1 MIESMSENS
10 LEVKNLS
17 VFYSSYGKQVKAINS
32 ISFNL
37 KRGEI
42 LGIVGESGAGK
53 STIGKAMMGIIDP
66 PSYATGEIMFMGK
79 NIIGMNKYRLNK
91 IRWNKITMIF
101 QASMNSLNPVEPV
114 KSNFTSVLKDKM
126 GIHDKNES
134 EKMIDAV
141 LNSVN
146 LPIYVKDFFP
156 HEMSGGMRQRILISL
171 AMITHPEIVIA
182 DEPTTALDI
191 ITEYYILSILKKTLT
206 ATGSS
211 MIYITHDLL
220 SARLLANRIMVLYR
234 GNVVETGE
242 MERILLQPE
251 HPYTQLLWSSIPNPR
266 RAHRGENVTILRERA
281 DIRGDGCPFAPRCPL
296 MQDICQTTPPS
307 LVTMADGRDVSCHVV
322 APAKEAVARTS

>member
-211 MIYITHDLL
+211 MIYITHDLP
-220 SARLLANRIMVLYR
+220 SVIFLADRMIVMKD
-234 GNVVETGE
+234 GNIVEQGKTSD
-242 MERILLQPE
+242 IA
-251 HPYTQLLWSSIPNPR
+251 TNPR
-266 RAHRGENVTILRERA
+266 DEYTKK
-281 DIRGDGCPFAPRCPL
+281 
-296 MQDICQTTPPS
+296 
-307 LVTMADGRDVSCHVV
+307 LVSTLSGV
-322 APAKEAVARTS
+322 KN